1 MYIYQFGPKMTK
13 EALDKL
19 IAQVPSQAGAILL
32 AAWELKGNE
41 GPVTEDAIMDL
52 IESDLARFSPRA
64 KDKSVIPGFVAYYRM
79 MLGKLPEHILV
90 QTKDATGGK
99 ARGGSRGS
107 RAETITDPIT
117 GELMANVFKRAPV
130 KNPGSKKTRKIVTE
144 EILGDEDGDYEE
156 PADELEENE
165 EEVA

>member
-1 MYIYQFGPKMTK
+1 MYSYRFGEKMTK

-32 AAWELKGNE
+32 ATWEIGTNQAV
-41 GPVTEDAIMDL
+41 VTEDQIMDL

-79 MLGKLPEHILV
+79 MLGKLPAHILV
-90 QTKDATGGK
+90 QTKDASGGK
-99 ARGGSRGS
+99 ARGGSRAS
-107 RAETITDPIT
+107 RAENITDPIT

-144 EILGDEDGDYEE
+144 ELLSDEDDGYEE
-156 PADELEENE
+156 PVDELEE
-165 EEVA
+165 EVTES